1 MLIVGSFL
9 VLAAPLV
16 QTAGRGRA
24 HLRRGAHSTCK
35 LILEMCLRFSNIK
48 APKSSHAIYIYIYM
62 IIIIIIELRDLICML
77 DFFEL

>member
-9 VLAAPLV
+9 VLAAPPV

-35 LILEMCLRFSNIK
+35 LIFDLCAGFPVLKVINPHM
-48 APKSSHAIYIYIYM
+48 PYTYIYDY
-62 IIIIIIELRDLICML
+62 RYHH
-77 DFFEL
+77 